1 MPPRK
6 SDAAK
11 ATAAA
16 TTAATAVVTGDEGA
30 GTPAKETKE
39 TKEAKEKE
47 VRGDGVNIEDLNLPK
62 SIVTRLAKGVLPP
75 NTQIQGNAMLA
86 MSKSATVFVNYL
98 ASADPSLEKR
108 KEDGEETQKNIE
120 LIEMNYRANAHTQK
134 AQRKTISPQDVF
146 AALQDDLEF
155 PDFVPRL
162 EAELAKFNEIST
174 EKRNTYRKKVAAD
187 KAADKSGAAGDA
199 EEGGAEADEAT
210 EEMRRDANGQPAA
223 KKARRES
230 GHAEEV
236 GDAHEKETEEP
247 EADEEEEE
255 EEDEEEEEESAL
267 AALDREVEEEELA
280 RADEMDGND
289 DDEDDSES
297 D

>member
-1 MPPRK
+1 M
-6 SDAAK
+6 
-11 ATAAA
+11 
-16 TTAATAVVTGDEGA
+16 
-30 GTPAKETKE
+30 
-39 TKEAKEKE
+39 
-47 VRGDGVNIEDLNLPK
+47 DG
-62 SIVTRLAKGVLPP
+62 
-75 NTQIQGNAMLA
+75 
-86 MSKSATVFVNYL
+86 
-98 ASADPSLEKR
+98 DPSFQKR
-108 KEDGEETQKNIE
+108 KKEEGEEKKNIE
-120 LIEMNYRANAHTQK
+120 LIEMNSRANAHTQK

-199 EEGGAEADEAT
+199 EAEADEAT
-210 EEMRRDANGQPAA
+210 EETRRDSNGQPAA

-230 GHAEEV
+230 GHVDEV
-236 GDAHEKETEEP
+236 GDTHEKEIEEP
-247 EADEEEEE
+247 EADEEEV
-255 EEDEEEEEESAL
+255 EDEEEEEEEDAL
-267 AALDREVEEEELA
+267 AALDRQVEEEELA

-289 DDEDDSES
+289 DEEDDSES